1 MILLCDCVS
10 VTVLF
15 CKIMGDQDDYRES
28 TDTSD
33 EENSEIEKNVFSQ
46 PWKDSDLV
54 LVVEDK
60 EFHVHRALLA
70 MHSEAFKAMFNE
82 KFKDAEKD
90 RIELKD
96 DNYQA
101 MLLFIKLLYP
111 ANLFDDDDGKV
122 DISDENIFDIL
133 VLADKYVAVSIIKQC
148 MKEAERLKP
157 ENAMHLLPYAVRHK
171 LPLQK
176 ILDVISRRVSTSKLT
191 DFGTEQFSASKDS
204 VYDQC
209 LVEKCRFLESVAKQA
224 NTMILLLLDEVVE
237 KNISAESKD
246 YNSSI
251 STDGFL
257 YVQHNNQSTYR
268 STQCVLKHEHLK
280 VSDYEKAR
288 KCEHC
293 LKTYQKNLIE
303 KYVLLKSMKLVSNPY
318 QAIYQAAALS
328 GAIKFQDSTFTSSDV
343 LNLLELL
350 GNL

>member
-1 MILLCDCVS
+1 
-10 VTVLF
+10 
-15 CKIMGDQDDYRES
+15 MGDQDDSRES

-60 EFHVHRALLA
+60 ELHVHRAFLA
-70 MHSEAFKAMFNE
+70 VHSEAFKAMFNG
-82 KFKDAEKD
+82 KFKDTEKD
-90 RIELKD
+90 RIELQG

-122 DISDENIFDIL
+122 DINDENIFDIL
-133 VLADKYVAVSIIKQC
+133 VLADKYVAVNIIKQC
-148 MKEAERLKP
+148 MRETNRLKP
-157 ENAMHLLPYAVRHK
+157 EKAMRLLPYAVRHK

-176 ILDVISRRVSTSKLT
+176 IVDIISRRVSTSKLT
-191 DFGTEQFSASKDS
+191 DFGTEQFSAGKDS

-209 LVEKCRFLESVAKQA
+209 LVEKCRFLESVARQA

-237 KNISAESKD
+237 KNADAESNH
-246 YNSSI
+246 YQGI
-251 STDGFL
+251 F
-257 YVQHNNQSTYR
+257 R
-268 STQCVLKHEHLK
+268 STQCVFKHEHLK
-280 VSDYEKAR
+280 VTDYKKAR

-293 LKTYQKNLIE
+293 LKAYQKDLIE
-303 KYVLLKSMKLVSNPY
+303 KCVLFKSKKQGESKRGFSFGVVGRP
-318 QAIYQAAALS
+318 IE
-328 GAIKFQDSTFTSSDV
+328 FQGSTFGSSDV

-350 GNL
+350 GNI